1 MKTNVNLKFKMGAAL
16 MVMSLGFGLA
26 GAVGTAQAKDVVL
39 KEIPKKFRGN
49 WAGSESNGSTPA
61 PFTIDRKGMYYPDDS
76 CVRIV
81 KLIADS
87 ANANKLTI
95 VYRDYGLDCGKTR
108 APIEKSVYLL
118 KNGALTQTINGKT
131 WGPYHRVKW

>member
-39 KEIPKKFRGN
+39 KEIPKEFRGN
-49 WAGSESNGSTPA
+49 WGNEESA
-61 PFTIDRKGMYYPDDS
+61 PFTISRKGIGMDDS
-76 CVRIV
+76 CIQIV

-87 ANANKLTI
+87 ANANKLTVI
-95 VYRDYGLDCGKTR
+95 YRNTGMDCDDTR
-108 APIEKSVYLL
+108 APIDKFVYLL
-118 KNGALTQTINGKT
+118 KNGALTEISEGKT

>member
-16 MVMSLGFGLA
+16 MVMGLGLA

-49 WAGSESNGSTPA
+49 WAIPESA
-61 PFTIDRKGMYYPDDS
+61 QFEIARKGIYRDDS
-76 CVRIV
+76 CIQII

-87 ANANKLTI
+87 ANANKLTV
-95 VYRDYGLDCGKTR
+95 VYRDAGLDCDIPR
-108 APIEKSVYLL
+108 PPIEKTVYLL
-118 KNGALTQTINGKT
+118 KNGALTETINGKT
-131 WGPYHRVKW
+131 WGPYHREKW

>member
-16 MVMSLGFGLA
+16 MVATLGLGLF

-49 WAGSESNGSTPA
+49 WASNEST
-61 PFTIDRKGMYYPDDS
+61 PFTITREGIGMDDS
-76 CVRIV
+76 CIQIV

-87 ANANKLTI
+87 ANANKLTV
-95 VYRDYGLDCGKTR
+95 VYRNTGMDCDDTR
-108 APIEKSVYLL
+108 APIDKFVYLL
-118 KNGALTQTINGKT
+118 KNGALTEISDGKT

>member
-26 GAVGTAQAKDVVL
+26 GAVNTAQAKDVVL
-39 KEIPKKFRGN
+39 KEIPKEFRGN
-49 WAGSESNGSTPA
+49 WASNESTP
-61 PFTIDRKGMYYPDDS
+61 FGITRKEINRDGS
-76 CVRIV
+76 CIQIV

-87 ANANKLTI
+87 ANANKLTV
-95 VYRDYGLDCGKTR
+95 VYRNTGMDCEDTR
-108 APIEKSVYLL
+108 APISKSVYLL
-118 KNGALTQTINGKT
+118 KNGALTEINRGKT

>member
-26 GAVGTAQAKDVVL
+26 GAVNTAQAKDVVL
-39 KEIPKKFRGN
+39 KEIPKKFRGD
-49 WAGSESNGSTPA
+49 WASNDIAGTL
-61 PFTIDRKGMYYPDDS
+61 FGITRKGINMDDS
-76 CVRIV
+76 CIQIV

-87 ANANKLTI
+87 ANANKLTV
-95 VYRDYGLDCGKTR
+95 VYRDTGMDCDDTR
-108 APIEKSVYLL
+108 APISKRVYLL
-118 KNGALTQTINGKT
+118 KNGALTEINRGKT

>member
-26 GAVGTAQAKDVVL
+26 GAVNTAQAKDVVL
-39 KEIPKKFRGN
+39 KEFPKKFRGN
-49 WAGSESNGSTPA
+49 WVGNEESA
-61 PFTIDRKGMYYPDDS
+61 PFTIDREGIGRDGS
-76 CVRIV
+76 CIQIV

-87 ANANKLTI
+87 ANANKLTV
-95 VYRDYGLDCGKTR
+95 VYRDTGMDCDDTR

-118 KNGALTQTINGKT
+118 KNGALTVIEGGKT
-131 WGPYHRVKW
+131 WGPFHRVKW

>member
-26 GAVGTAQAKDVVL
+26 GAVNTAQAKDVVL
-39 KEIPKKFRGN
+39 KEIPKKFYGN
-49 WAGSESNGSTPA
+49 WVGSESNGSSPA
-61 PFTIDRKGMYYPDDS
+61 PFTICRGGIGMDDS
-76 CVRIV
+76 CIRII

-87 ANANKLTI
+87 ANANKLTV
-95 VYRDYGLDCGKTR
+95 VYRDAGLDCYDPR
-108 APIEKSVYLL
+108 PPIEKKVYLL

-131 WGPYHRVKW
+131 WGPYHRVK

>member
-26 GAVGTAQAKDVVL
+26 GAVNTAQAKDVVL
-39 KEIPKKFRGN
+39 KEFPKKFRGN
-49 WAGSESNGSTPA
+49 WVSNGSAGFGIT
-61 PFTIDRKGMYYPDDS
+61 RKGINMDDS
-76 CVRIV
+76 CIRIV

-87 ANANKLTI
+87 ANANKLTV
-95 VYRDYGLDCGKTR
+95 VYRNTGMDCDDTR
-108 APIEKSVYLL
+108 APISKSVYLL
-118 KNGALTQTINGKT
+118 KNGALTEIAEGKT

>member
-1 MKTNVNLKFKMGAAL
+1 MKTNVKFKMGAAL
-16 MVMSLGFGLA
+16 MVMSLGFGLV
-26 GAVGTAQAKDVVL
+26 GAVNTAQAKDVVL
-39 KEIPKKFRGN
+39 KEIPKKFHGN
-49 WAGSESNGSTPA
+49 WDSSSSGA
-61 PFTIDRKGMYYPDDS
+61 FTIDRGGIYRDDS
-76 CVRIV
+76 CIQII

>member
-16 MVMSLGFGLA
+16 MVMSLGLA

-39 KEIPKKFRGN
+39 KEIPKQFRGN
-49 WAGSESNGSTPA
+49 WASNDNESA
-61 PFTIDRKGMYYPDDS
+61 PFGITRKEINRDGS
-76 CVRIV
+76 CIQIV

-87 ANANKLTI
+87 ANANKLTV
-95 VYRDYGLDCGKTR
+95 VYRNTGMDCDDTR
-108 APIEKSVYLL
+108 APISKSVYLL
-118 KNGALTQTINGKT
+118 KNGALTEIAGGKT

>member
-16 MVMSLGFGLA
+16 MVATLGLGLF

-49 WAGSESNGSTPA
+49 WASNEST
-61 PFTIDRKGMYYPDDS
+61 PFTITRKGIGMDGS
-76 CVRIV
+76 CIQIV

-87 ANANKLTI
+87 ANANKLTV
-95 VYRDYGLDCGKTR
+95 VYRNTGMDCDDTR
-108 APIEKSVYLL
+108 APIDKFVYLL
-118 KNGALTQTINGKT
+118 KNGALTEISDGKT
-131 WGPYHRVKW
+131 WGPFHRVKW

>member
-16 MVMSLGFGLA
+16 MVMGLGLA
-26 GAVGTAQAKDVVL
+26 GAVNTAQAKDVVL
-39 KEIPKKFRGN
+39 KEIPKKFYGN

-61 PFTIDRKGMYYPDDS
+61 PFTISRGGIGMDDS
-76 CVRIV
+76 CIRII

-87 ANANKLTI
+87 ANANKLTV
-95 VYRDYGLDCGKTR
+95 VYRDAGLDCDIPR
-108 APIEKSVYLL
+108 PPIEKTVYLL

>member
-16 MVMSLGFGLA
+16 MAMSLGFGLA
-26 GAVGTAQAKDVVL
+26 GAVNTAQAKDVVL
-39 KEIPKKFRGN
+39 KEIPKKFYGN
-49 WAGSESNGSTPA
+49 WVGNESA
-61 PFTIDRKGMYYPDDS
+61 PFTISRGGIGMDGS
-76 CVRIV
+76 CIQIV

-87 ANANKLTI
+87 ANANKLTV
-95 VYRDYGLDCGKTR
+95 VYRNTGMDCDDTR
-108 APIEKSVYLL
+108 APISKSVYLL